1 MNEDY
6 YEILG
11 VSRDASADEIKKAYR
26 KLSRKLHPDI
36 AGKETE
42 EEFKKVT
49 VAYDT
54 LSNPEKRRAYD
65 MGGANPLGGMGG
77 SPFGFGDIFET
88 FFGAAGYGGP
98 TPRGRRGKDM
108 LTAVELNLNEIAF
121 GVEKELTLDT
131 YIRCGTCNGSCCA
144 PGTAPKT
151 CTACNGAGAVR
162 MQQRTILG
170 NVMTTAPCHTCEG
183 YGNVIT
189 TPCVDCNANG
199 RVRTKRNIKVDI
211 PAGVENGTRI
221 RLTNQAE
228 VGPGGGPAGDL
239 YVEVREQRHPVFT
252 RFGNDLV
259 ATVTIPFTAAVLG
272 TQINLET
279 LDGPRTLTVE
289 SGAQPFDEIVL
300 PSHGITYLHRATRGD
315 LKVKLNIET
324 PRHLSEE
331 EKELVRQLAKLRGE
345 DNFEATPEHA
355 SSGFFATLKE
365 KFANL

>member
-65 MGGANPLGGMGG
+65 MGGSNPLGGMGG
-77 SPFGFGDIFET
+77 NPFGFGDIFET
-88 FFGAAGYGGP
+88 FFGSGGYGGP
-98 TPRGRRGKDM
+98 TPRGRRGKDA
-108 LTAVELNLNEIAF
+108 LTLVELELGEIAF
-121 GVEKELTLDT
+121 GTRKEINLDT
-131 YIRCGTCNGSCCA
+131 YVLCQTCNGTCCA
-144 PGTAPKT
+144 PGTSPKT
-151 CTACNGAGAVR
+151 CSTCNGAGAIR

-183 YGNVIT
+183 HGNVIT
-189 TPCVDCNANG
+189 TPCTECNADG
-199 RVRTKRNIKVDI
+199 RIRTKRTLPVDI

-221 RLTNQAE
+221 RLSNQSE

-239 YVEVREQRHPVFT
+239 YVEIREKAHPVFT
-252 RFGNDLV
+252 RYGNDLV
-259 ATVTIPFTAAVLG
+259 ATVTIPFTAAALG
-272 TQINLET
+272 TEINLET
-279 LDGPRTLTVE
+279 LDGTRSLTVE
-289 SGAQPFDEIVL
+289 PGTQPFDEIIL
-300 PSHGITYLHRATRGD
+300 PAHGITFLHRSTRGD
-315 LKVKLNIET
+315 LRVKLNVET
-324 PRHLSEE
+324 PRKLTDE

-345 DNFEATPEHA
+345 ENYEAKPVQA
-355 SSGFFATLKE
+355 SSGFFASLKE